1 MNPTTSPCNR
11 SSRSG
16 ASGYWLNRLPRA
28 SIGWPGLFPVG
39 PSRWAWCSLS
49 WSSRTGALRQ
59 GPACPQ
65 MRFRG
70 RACRPIRR
78 PRNRML
84 AQGNMLL
91 AAIETFAGIDV
102 AMLLACLA
110 LSAATVVFIFLIE
123 ADPVDSA
130 PHRSR
135 LDQLLERRDTIYD
148 NLRDLKFEHRAGK
161 FSEQDYE
168 ETKNA
173 LETEAALVL
182 AEIETVTGGQARPSR
197 REISNAATRP
207 AAAEKSPS

>member
-1 MNPTTSPCNR
+1 
-11 SSRSG
+11 
-16 ASGYWLNRLPRA
+16 
-28 SIGWPGLFPVG
+28 
-39 PSRWAWCSLS
+39 
-49 WSSRTGALRQ
+49 
-59 GPACPQ
+59 
-65 MRFRG
+65 
-70 RACRPIRR
+70 
-78 PRNRML
+78 ML
-84 AQGNMLL
+84 ARGEMLL

-182 AEIETVTGGQARPSR
+182 AEIENVTGGQARPSR
-197 REISNAATRP
+197 REIPNAATRP
-207 AAAEKSPS
+207 AATEKSPS

>member
-1 MNPTTSPCNR
+1 MR
-11 SSRSG
+11 S
-16 ASGYWLNRLPRA
+16 
-28 SIGWPGLFPVG
+28 
-39 PSRWAWCSLS
+39 
-49 WSSRTGALRQ
+49 
-59 GPACPQ
+59 
-65 MRFRG
+65 RG
-70 RACRPIRR
+70 RACRPIGR

-84 AQGNMLL
+84 ARGEMLL

-161 FSEQDYE
+161 FAEQDYE
-168 ETKNA
+168 AMKAT
-173 LETEAALVL
+173 LENEAAAVL
-182 AEIETVTGGQARPSR
+182 AQIEQETAADETRQRGSRPLK
-197 REISNAATRP
+197 AP
-207 AAAEKSPS
+207 AGRGAH